1 MSIRVVPPFRFVAGI
16 SDVLHVDPE
25 EASLKR
31 LRAIVAGKDS
41 TFPQARAMALLQ
53 ASDFPNKHRDFAAV
67 LEDENQSSA
76 MRCLV
81 AIYLGKTATPT
92 AMHIL
97 IRNSGIRD
105 ERILAAVMRALGCI
119 GDRAALDAISQ
130 AKRNAS
136 GQALEQA
143 EFAQLLIAHREGLDD
158 VELAVTQAVEPLTP
172 ALQAGRPFSIAR
184 ADPVDAEFCLR
195 SLADQPYGIEFSEQA
210 MYQARCG
217 RHLWMILLNRNFAER
232 NSTGKL
238 QHQRAFPGMVALRD
252 AETGLYAP
260 MYLMLTAPAPDRQAV
275 NIRVYGTSGY
285 LAFAGSAMVKDNRAD
300 FSIVAVRRAGAFP
313 VKLEGTFEDG
323 RLDIHTALSTPFI
336 TSGQREPSELVG
348 PIYQVTPVTSID
360 YAPASSRP
368 RDSVPRQPG
377 NQ

>member
-1 MSIRVVPPFRFVAGI
+1 MPIKVVPPFRFVARI
-16 SDVLHVDPE
+16 TDVLHVDAE

-67 LEDENQSSA
+67 LEDENQSSTIRGLA
-76 MRCLV
+76 
-81 AIYLGKTATPT
+81 AIYLGKIATPA

-119 GDRAALDAISQ
+119 GDRTSLDAISQ
-130 AKRNAS
+130 AKRHAS
-136 GQALEQA
+136 GQALAQA

-158 VELAVTQAVEPLTP
+158 VNLAVTEAVEPLTP
-172 ALQAGRPFSIAR
+172 KSQAGRPFSIDR

-217 RHLWMILLNRNFAER
+217 RHLWMILLNRNFAEK
-232 NSTGKL
+232 NSTDKL
-238 QHQRAFPGMVALRD
+238 QHHRTFPGMVALRD

-260 MYLMLTAPAPDRQAV
+260 MYLMLTAPAPDRRAV
-275 NIRVYGTSGY
+275 TIRVYGTSGY
-285 LAFAGSAMVKDNRAD
+285 LAFAGSATVKDNRAG
-300 FSIVAVRRAGAFP
+300 FSMVAVRRAGAFP

-323 RLDIHTALSTPFI
+323 GLDIRTALSTPFI
-336 TSGQREPSELVG
+336 TAGQREPSELVR
-348 PIYQVTPVTSID
+348 PIYQVTPVKSID
-360 YAPASSRP
+360 YAPAASQP
-368 RDSVPRQPG
+368 KASVPRQPG